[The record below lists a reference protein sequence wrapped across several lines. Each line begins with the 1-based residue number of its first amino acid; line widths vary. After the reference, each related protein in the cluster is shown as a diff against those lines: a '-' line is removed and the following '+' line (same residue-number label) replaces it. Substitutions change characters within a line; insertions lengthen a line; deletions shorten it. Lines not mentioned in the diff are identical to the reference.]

1 MAEKKGFEPS
11 RQFLTICALSRGVP
25 STTRPPLQ
33 DGLVHE
39 KVAGAQELFSGSGI
53 FLGADALEREIAG
66 TVRHGRAIKCGLD
79 AAGTLLPQFSLFRCN
94 RGHNRGTIS
103 TPSNR

>member
-11 RQFLTICALSRGVP
+11 RRFNTICALSRGVP

-39 KVAGAQELFSGSGI
+39 KEAGVQELFARCGV
-53 FLGADALEREIAG
+53 F
-66 TVRHGRAIKCGLD
+66 HGDDG
-79 AAGTLLPQFSLFRCN
+79 
-94 RGHNRGTIS
+94 
-103 TPSNR
+103 

>member
-39 KVAGAQELFSGSGI
+39 NVAGAQELFSGGGV
-53 FLGADALEREIAG
+53 FLGAGAMERAIVGGA
-66 TVRHGRAIKCGLD
+66 RHGCATKCGLKCRWD
-79 AAGTLLPQFSLFRCN
+79 AVAAIFFVPMRSWA
-94 RGHNRGTIS
+94 
-103 TPSNR
+103 